1 MQAGNKGPPCT
12 VVQELDLDCLR
23 HPHFG
28 RRPRRRPCHAGGA
41 GHSSRAR
48 VTSAQR
54 SQAQRCPSSDSNR
67 VPRGAGNS
75 NRVPRGAGSRARRSQ
90 LPSRRRR
97 AEGMPATKWW
107 VKRWRQ
113 LSREPCGH
121 VALAAGTGLLCI
133 VAVCTVT
140 SFVLWWSQQPGG
152 DLSRFL
158 PGIDRT
164 WISPPSVRN
173 RRSRLPSRA

>member
-1 MQAGNKGPPCT
+1 MQAGNEGPPCT
-12 VVQELDLDCLR
+12 VVQELVLDYLR

-28 RRPRRRPCHAGGA
+28 RRPRRGPCHAGGA
-41 GHSSRAR
+41 GHSSRAQ
-48 VTSAQR
+48 VTAAQR

-67 VPRGAGNS
+67 IPRGAG
-75 NRVPRGAGSRARRSQ
+75 RRARRSQ
-90 LPSRRRR
+90 LSSRRRR

-113 LSREPCGH
+113 LSREPWGH
-121 VALAAGTGLLCI
+121 VAPAAGTGLLCI
-133 VAVCTVT
+133 VVVCTVT
-140 SFVLWWSQQPGG
+140 LFVPWWSQQPGG

-158 PGIDRT
+158 PGIVRT